1 MIILPKTLVAA
12 SGCSEE
18 GLMFDKDWE
27 KDITQET
34 MDVMLYGKPCPNTT
48 NRKAFVS
55 LLRTTNL
62 MYICRLIHSFLF
74 NIVMPRLGSRDY
86 VCDRDKLCMYK
97 VMVSEKVNL
106 PEVIF
111 FYWLQTFKDKF

>member
-1 MIILPKTLVAA
+1 MV
-12 SGCSEE
+12 
-18 GLMFDKDWE
+18 FDKDWE

-34 MDVMLYGKPCPNTT
+34 MDVMLYGKPCPDTT
-48 NRKAFVS
+48 DRKAFVS
-55 LLRTTNL
+55 LFRTTNL
-62 MYICRLIHSFLF
+62 MYMCRLIHSFLF